1 MANEVMEEKQITLN
15 EIAEEPM
22 QEKQKVEEP
31 KQELVEINNMDMVE
45 QGSSMFGNVATF
57 KEAYVMAQNL
67 AKASLVPQS
76 YQGKPMDCL
85 IAIDIANRMGVSP
98 MVVMQNLWVV
108 RGVPSW
114 SGQACMGIIKSCN
127 RYKDVKY
134 VYTGEKGKDTW
145 GCYVSAKDESSGEE
159 IHGAEVTLDM
169 AKKEGWYEKSGSKWK
184 TMPELML
191 SYRAAAFFARQYCPN
206 ELMGFKVEGEVDD
219 VKGVTKAVNPF
230 EGK

>member
-1 MANEVMEEKQITLN
+1 MEEKQMNLD
-15 EIAEEPM
+15 EIVEDTKKEE
-22 QEKQKVEEP
+22 QQAEEP

-206 ELMGFKVEGEVDD
+206 ELMGFKVEGEVED